1 MKLIDHLFAPNLNW
15 QKVMSYAAVRVS
27 PTFVIAGW
35 IALAGLMAG
44 LAGCGSLSK
53 SEAEAQQPRR
63 GQQEDGPAAVDVA
76 IARTALLAQDQEY
89 TGTTQPYRQVSVRS
103 QVEGQ
108 IVDLTVN
115 VGDRVSSGQTLGQL
129 DDSVLTAA
137 VVEAEAEIAARQS
150 EVAQARTSVSD
161 AKTQVEE
168 ARLRLQQAQSDLQRL
183 EQLFRDGAIAEQ
195 QVENARTTV
204 GTAQQA
210 LRSAQ
215 EQVRNRQQA
224 ITAAQRRVSAQ
235 QAIAAQERTRQS
247 FTVLTSPV
255 DGFVLERPLEPG
267 NLAQPGSEILTLG
280 DFNQVKIAV
289 QLSERE
295 LGNIQV
301 GQPVQ
306 VRLDAFPNQAITG
319 RVSRVSPAA
328 DPTSRLIPVEV
339 IIPNT
344 NGRIG
349 SGLLARVN
357 FTQQTVQRVVVPES
371 ALTTNQDRRAR
382 QQAGN
387 QPGGSPSERGQAQ
400 SDRGGD
406 ATKPK
411 SVGAQAPRRNSGT
424 IFVVNTQ
431 DGKSTVEARQVALG
445 DRQDGQ
451 VEVLSGLRPGD
462 RYVTRSSKALK
473 DGTPVR
479 LSVLS
484 EGKGPQ

>member
-1 MKLIDHLFAPNLNW
+1 
-15 QKVMSYAAVRVS
+15 MSHRAVRFTS
-27 PTFVIAGW
+27 SLAIAGW
-35 IALAGLMAG
+35 IALAGLVTG
-44 LAGCGSLSK
+44 LAGCGSLPK
-53 SEAEAQQPRR
+53 SEAGAQQPR
-63 GQQEDGPAAVDVA
+63 GGPQDEGPAAVDVA
-76 IARTALLAQDQEY
+76 IARTALLNQGQEY

-108 IVDLTVN
+108 IVELTAN
-115 VGDRVSSGQTLGQL
+115 VGDRVRAGQTLGQL

-150 EVAQARTSVSD
+150 EVAQARTAVSE

-168 ARLRLQQAQSDLQRL
+168 ARLRLQQAQSDAQRL

-195 QVENARTTV
+195 QVETARTTV
-204 GTAQQA
+204 GTARQA

-224 ITAAQRRVSAQ
+224 ITATQRRVAAQ

-280 DFNQVKIAV
+280 DFSQVKIAV
-289 QLSERE
+289 QISERE
-295 LGNIQV
+295 LSTIQV

-306 VRLDAFPNQAITG
+306 VRLDAFPTQAIAG
-319 RVSRVSPAA
+319 RVNRVSPAA
-328 DPTSRLIPVEV
+328 DPTARLIPVEV

-357 FTQQTVQRVVVPES
+357 FTQQTVQRVVIPES

-387 QPGGSPSERGQAQ
+387 QPPNAGQGQAAASGRPQ
-400 SDRGGD
+400 SNQGNPR
-406 ATKPK
+406 
-411 SVGAQAPRRNSGT
+411 SQPRRNSGT
-424 IFVVNTQ
+424 VFIVNREQ
-431 DGKSTVEARQVALG
+431 NQSTVEARQVALG

-451 VEVLSGLRPGD
+451 VTVLSGLRPGD

-473 DGTPVR
+473 DGAPVR
-479 LSVLS
+479 LSILS
-484 EGKGPQ
+484 EGRRQEADPRGQKE